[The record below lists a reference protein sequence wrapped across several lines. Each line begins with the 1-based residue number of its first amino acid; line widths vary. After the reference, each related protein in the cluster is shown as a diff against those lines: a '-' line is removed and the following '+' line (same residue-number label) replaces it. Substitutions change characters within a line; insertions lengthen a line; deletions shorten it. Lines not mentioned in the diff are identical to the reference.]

1 MDRSCSIKT
10 EFGRYFGI
18 CPSYHHSKGCKCQ
31 YCESR
36 PDEGGTMYCARG
48 NSSLSVEDQ
57 GCLCRTC
64 YVYSQFSLEGD
75 RFCRK
80 DV

>member
-1 MDRSCSIKT
+1 
-10 EFGRYFGI
+10 
-18 CPSYHHSKGCKCQ
+18 
-31 YCESR
+31 
-36 PDEGGTMYCARG
+36 MYCARG
-48 NSSLSVEDQ
+48 NSSLSVEDR

-80 DV
+80 DVQ